1 MATVS
6 KSITSKFEKINADLR
21 RRSTVSESIP
31 SIFKKDQPCTNRSRR
46 AFKKRAI
53 QSFSR
58 LIWSFDILITKK
70 WPIRSKNQ
78 WSNSQTDQKIIRGR
92 HRCLEEQFPFALLER
107 ANSQIFCCAKVDVTQ
122 EAQVHTY
129 EIFWNI
135 GHAILLS
142 GTLPKK
148 FSLTAA
154 QYSQR
159 RCVVVPGSVSRLH
172 GQPVWISARGLP
184 TVCEGRQIAVLIL
197 YK

>member
-92 HRCLEEQFPFALLER
+92 HRCLERQFPFALLER
-107 ANSQIFCCAKVDVTQ
+107 ANFR
-122 EAQVHTY
+122 
-129 EIFWNI
+129 
-135 GHAILLS
+135 
-142 GTLPKK
+142 K
-148 FSLTAA
+148 FSVV
-154 QYSQR
+154 QKSMSQKKR
-159 RCVVVPGSVSRLH
+159 RCTPMKFFEILAMLSCCLEPFQKSFLWQLPNILKGGVWWSRGQYPGSMDNPFESQPGASPQCVRGGRL
-172 GQPVWISARGLP
+172 Q
-184 TVCEGRQIAVLIL
+184 C
-197 YK
+197 

>member
-6 KSITSKFEKINADLR
+6 KSITSKIEKINADLR

-31 SIFKKDQPCTNRSRR
+31 SIFKKDQPCTNRSRQ

-107 ANSQIFCCAKVDVTQ
+107 ANVR
-122 EAQVHTY
+122 
-129 EIFWNI
+129 
-135 GHAILLS
+135 
-142 GTLPKK
+142 K
-148 FSLTAA
+148 FSVV
-154 QYSQR
+154 QKSMSQKKR
-159 RCVVVPGSVSRLH
+159 RCPPMKFFEILAMLSCCLEPFQNFFFDSCPIFSKEVCGGPRVRRIPASMDNPFESQPGASPQCVRGGRL
-172 GQPVWISARGLP
+172 Q
-184 TVCEGRQIAVLIL
+184 C
-197 YK
+197 